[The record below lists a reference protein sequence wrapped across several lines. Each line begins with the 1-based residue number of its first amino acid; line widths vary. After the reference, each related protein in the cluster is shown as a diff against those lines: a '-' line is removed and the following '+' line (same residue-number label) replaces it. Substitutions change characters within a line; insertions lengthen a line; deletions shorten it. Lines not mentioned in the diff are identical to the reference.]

1 MQMPQRN
8 PLATRTP
15 HEHAEPLSD
24 QGQSGGTIDVLN
36 AFVELLRVVQELE
49 LVDVDAHLWPRKPDE
64 WMITLEVPPGPD
76 EPVLVTLRE
85 TGERLGLHA
94 RPGPNWIVFT
104 AHEQ

>member
-1 MQMPQRN
+1 MAPRDT
-8 PLATRTP
+8 LATRAS
-15 HEHAEPLSD
+15 HEQAEPLSD
-24 QGQSGGTIDVLN
+24 DGQAGARIDVLS

-49 LVDVDAHLWPRKPDE
+49 IADVDAHLWPRKPDE
-64 WMITLEVPPGPD
+64 WMITIEVPPGPD

-94 RPGPNWIVFT
+94 RMGPNWIVFT

>member
-1 MQMPQRN
+1 MRQRN
-8 PLATRTP
+8 PLATRAS
-15 HEHAEPLSD
+15 HEQAEPLGD
-24 QGQSGGTIDVLN
+24 KGQSEATIDVLS

-49 LVDVDAHLWPRKPDE
+49 LVDVDAHLWPRRPDE
-64 WMITLEVPPGPD
+64 WMITIEVPPGPD

-94 RPGPNWIVFT
+94 RSGPNWIVFT